1 MSRRIVHESPSLT
14 VVDYRCTARPSDRPF
29 VELHERSSLSFV
41 RTGSFGC
48 RIGSQVQELVAG
60 AVLVGRCGDEYTC
73 THEHHAG
80 GDECLSFQLAPELAA
95 TLRPTSLRSGSVP
108 PLPELMVLGELAHA
122 AASGACNLGVDE
134 VALGFIARFAG
145 LGDSGASSRGRPDP
159 GPMLARDRRR
169 VVRAALWLE
178 QHAHEA
184 ISLDDVAA
192 QAERSP
198 FHFLRLFS
206 RVLGVSPHQ
215 YLVRVR
221 LARAAVLLAERE
233 RSVTDV
239 AYAVGFG
246 DLSNFVRTFRRA
258 AGVSPTGF
266 RRAARGDRKILQE
279 RIAVAV

>member
-1 MSRRIVHESPSLT
+1 MTRRIVHESPSLM

-29 VELHERSSLSFV
+29 AELHARSSLSFV

-48 RIGSQVQELVAG
+48 RVGSQAHELVAG
-60 AVLVGRCGDEYTC
+60 AVLVGRAGDEYTC

-95 TLRPTSLRSGSVP
+95 TLRQAALCSGSVP

-134 VALGFIARFAG
+134 VALGFLARFAG
-145 LGDSGASSRGRPDP
+145 LRQSSGAPRRELGRV
-159 GPMLARDRRR
+159 LARDRRR

-178 QHAHEA
+178 EHAHES

-215 YLVRVR
+215 YLVRIR
-221 LARAAVLLAERE
+221 LARAAGLLSERE
-233 RSVTDV
+233 RSVTEV

-258 AGVSPTGF
+258 AGVSPKRF
-266 RRAARGDRKILQE
+266 RRAARGERKILQE
-279 RIAVAV
+279 RIAAAV